1 MLFAD
6 IIGQTE
12 IKQHLIKTVRENRI
26 SHAQLF
32 LGREGFGTLPMALAY
47 AQFINCQAPKEN
59 DSCGECANCKK
70 IAKLAFPDLHFV
82 FPVPATGSSK
92 EKAISDTYYKEWV
105 EFLTEFP
112 YGSYQQ
118 WLDFL
123 DAGNSQGLIRVDESR
138 EIIRKLTMKSFTAE
152 YKIMIIWFPEKM
164 NPETA
169 NKLLKLLEEPYE
181 KTLFLLIAESS
192 EQMLST
198 IISRTQ
204 LVKLH
209 RISENDLYQ
218 GLKEKLSMNDEKAQY
233 LARISEGD
241 WNRAMDYHQTTADTK
256 QNFELFTQVM
266 RLSYSGRF
274 IDMIGLADNLAQMG
288 REKQKAFLS
297 YCQRMIRENLVVN
310 QKQERMARF
319 TEDEKLFA
327 HKFAAFIH
335 PGNVEQI
342 SAEFDKAFYHI
353 GRNANAK
360 IVFLDTCIK
369 LCTYLRMPVL

>member
-1 MLFAD
+1 MQFAD
-6 IIGQTE
+6 IIGQE
-12 IKQHLIKTVRENRI
+12 DLKQHLVKTVKENRI

-32 LGREGFGTLPMALAY
+32 LGREGFGTLPLALAY
-47 AQFINCQAPKEN
+47 AQFINCLSPKED

-70 IAKLAFPDLHFV
+70 IAKLTFPDLHFV
-82 FPVPATGSSK
+82 FPVPATGSAK
-92 EKAISDTYYKEWV
+92 EKAISDTFYNEWV
-105 EFLTEFP
+105 NFLTEFP
-112 YGSYQQ
+112 YGSYQH
-118 WLDFL
+118 WLDYL
-123 DAGNSQGLIRVDESR
+123 EAGNSQGLIRVEESR
-138 EIIRKLTMKSFTAE
+138 EIIRKLSMKSFAAD

-169 NKLLKLLEEPYE
+169 NKLLKMLEEPYE
-181 KTLFLLIAESS
+181 KTLFLLISEST

-209 RISENDLYQ
+209 RINEDDLYQ
-218 GLKEKLSMNDEKAQY
+218 GLKEKLLIDDEKARY

-274 IDMIGLADNLAQMG
+274 IDMIGLSDNLAQLG
-288 REKQKAFLS
+288 REKQKSFLS
-297 YCQRMIRENLVVN
+297 YCQRMVRENLIVN
-310 QKQERMARF
+310 QKQTQMARF
-319 TEDEKLFA
+319 TEEEKLFA
-327 HKFAAFIH
+327 QKFASFIH
-335 PGNVEQI
+335 PANVGMI
-342 SAEFDKAFYHI
+342 SSEFDKAFYHI
-353 GRNANAK
+353 SRNANAK

-369 LCTYLRMPVL
+369 LCGYLRIPV

>member
-1 MLFAD
+1 MQFAE
-6 IIGQTE
+6 IIGQND
-12 IKQHLIKTVRENRI
+12 IKQHLVNSVKENRI
-26 SHAQLF
+26 SHAQLL
-32 LGREGFGTLPMALAY
+32 LGHEGFGTLPMALAY
-47 AQFINCQAPKEN
+47 AQFINCLAPKDT

-70 IAKLAFPDLHFV
+70 ISKLAFPDLHFV

-92 EKAISDTYYKEWV
+92 EKAISDTFYSQWV
-105 EFLTEFP
+105 QFLSEFP

-123 DAGNSQGLIRVDESR
+123 DSGNSQGLIRVEESR
-138 EIIRKLTMKSFTAE
+138 EIIRKLSMKSFNAD

-181 KTLFLLIAESS
+181 KTLFLLVAEST
-192 EQMLST
+192 EPMLST

-204 LVKLH
+204 LIKLH
-209 RISENDLYQ
+209 RINEDDLYL
-218 GLKEKLSMNDEKAQY
+218 GLKEKLTIDDEKARY

-241 WNRAMDYHQTTADTK
+241 YNRALGYHQTTADTK

-274 IDMIGLADNLAQMG
+274 IDMISLADNLSQLG
-288 REKQKAFLS
+288 REKQKNFLA

-310 QKQERMARF
+310 QKQEKMARF
-319 TEDEKLFA
+319 TEEEKQFA
-327 HKFAAFIH
+327 QKFAMFIH
-335 PGNVEQI
+335 PGNVELI
-342 SAEFDKAFYHI
+342 SPEFDKAFYHI
-353 GRNANAK
+353 SRNANSK

-369 LCTYLRMPVL
+369 LCGYLRLPVQ